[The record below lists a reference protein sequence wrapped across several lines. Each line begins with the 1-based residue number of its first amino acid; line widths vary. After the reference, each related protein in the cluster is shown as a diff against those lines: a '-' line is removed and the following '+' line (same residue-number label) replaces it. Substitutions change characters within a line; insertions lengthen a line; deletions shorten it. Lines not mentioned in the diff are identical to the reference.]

1 MAEGGPSISEL
12 RPREDGFTPEKQKKF
27 LKTLRKTGCV
37 ADAART
43 AGIST
48 TTIHRLRRKF
58 ADFDAR
64 CVAARRMAVPEL
76 EAIAYARAT
85 VGAPAKIIR
94 KGELFEVRVKPSD
107 AILRLLLTGAAP
119 RKYGRYAGLPAKA
132 ADEKKPP
139 RGMRPKPSPEEAVQN
154 ILARIDAIRRHK
166 VRHQGY
172 SFGPNG
178 EFLPPGMRMV
188 SEEELKR
195 LGWTPPPE
203 PGED

>member
-1 MAEGGPSISEL
+1 MSGTGGAGAERGAERARFIQEL

-48 TTIHRLRRKF
+48 TTISRLRRKF
-58 ADFDAR
+58 ADFDAL
-64 CVAARRMAVPEL
+64 CVEARRMAVPEL

-107 AILRLLLTGAAP
+107 AILRLLLAGAAP
-119 RKYGRYAGLPAKA
+119 KKYGRYAGLPARQGA
-132 ADEKKPP
+132 APGALGPEKWSFE
-139 RGMRPKPSPEEAVQN
+139 RSLAEVEEA
-154 ILARIDAIRRHK
+154 LAIYRLRRA
-166 VRHQGY
+166 R
-172 SFGPNG
+172 
-178 EFLPPGMRMV
+178 EA
-188 SEEELKR
+188 ED
-195 LGWTPPPE
+195 
-203 PGED
+203 GEDEEGWDEEGEDEEGAGGGS